1 MRQPRH
7 ERIIQLVKQNGYMS
21 IDALARELDVTP
33 QTIRRDINMLA
44 EEDILR
50 RYHGGAGLGSNSVQ
64 NEDYAKRKSW
74 NQKEK
79 DRIAMMVAEHIP
91 DNSSLFMN
99 IGTTVESVARS
110 LLNHSGLKII
120 TNNLNVASIFAG
132 REEFEVTIAG
142 GTVRQRDGGIIGEA
156 TIDFIRQFKVDYA
169 VMGISGID
177 EDGTLLDFD
186 YREVRVAQAMIEHA
200 RKIYLV
206 ADHSKIGRNAVVKL
220 GHIGQVS
227 AMFTDIPL
235 PDELQQQVDAAGVKV
250 YLAGEAL
257 TA

>member
-7 ERIIQLVKQNGYMS
+7 ERIIQLVKQHGYMS
-21 IDALARELDVTP
+21 IDALAKELDVTP

-64 NEDYAKRKSW
+64 NEDYAKRKVW
-74 NQKEK
+74 NQQEK
-79 DRIAMMVAEHIP
+79 DRIAALVAEHIP
-91 DNSSLFMN
+91 NNSSLFMN

-110 LLNHSGLKII
+110 LLDHSGLKII
-120 TNNLNVASIFAG
+120 TNNLNVASIFSG
-132 REEFEVTIAG
+132 HEEFEVTIAG

-177 EDGTLLDFD
+177 DDGCSIST
-186 YREVRVAQAMIEHA
+186 
-200 RKIYLV
+200 
-206 ADHSKIGRNAVVKL
+206 
-220 GHIGQVS
+220 
-227 AMFTDIPL
+227 
-235 PDELQQQVDAAGVKV
+235 
-250 YLAGEAL
+250 
-257 TA
+257 TAKCAWHRQ

>member
-7 ERIIQLVKQNGYMS
+7 DRIVELIKQHGYMS

-50 RYHGGAGLGSNSVQ
+50 RYHGGAGLGSTSVQ
-64 NEDYAKRKSW
+64 NEDYLKRKNW
-74 NQKEK
+74 NQQEK
-79 DRIAMMVAEHIP
+79 DRIASLVAEHIP

-99 IGTTVESVARS
+99 IGTTVESVARA

-120 TNNLNVASIFAG
+120 TNNLNVASIFSG

-177 EDGTLLDFD
+177 DDGTLLDFD

-200 RKIYLV
+200 RKIFLV

-220 GHIGQVS
+220 GHISQVT
-227 AMFTDIPL
+227 AMFTDIQPPESL
-235 PDELQQQVDAAGVKV
+235 MQQIEAAGVQL
-250 YLAGEAL
+250 YLAGV
-257 TA
+257 

>member
-7 ERIIQLVKQNGYMS
+7 ERIIQLVKQHGYMS
-21 IDALARELDVTP
+21 IDALAKELDVTP

-64 NEDYAKRKSW
+64 NEDYAKRKVW
-74 NQKEK
+74 NQQEK
-79 DRIAMMVAEHIP
+79 DRIAALVAEHIP
-91 DNSSLFMN
+91 NNSSLFMN

-110 LLNHSGLKII
+110 LLDHSGLKII
-120 TNNLNVASIFAG
+120 TNNLNVASIFSG
-132 REEFEVTIAG
+132 HEEFEVTIAG

-177 EDGTLLDFD
+177 DDGTLLDFD

-200 RKIYLV
+200 RKIFLV

-220 GHIGQVS
+220 GHISQVT
-227 AMFTDIPL
+227 AMFTDIQPPESL
-235 PDELQQQVDAAGVKV
+235 MQQIEAAGVQL
-250 YLAGEAL
+250 YLAGV
-257 TA
+257 

>member
-21 IDALARELDVTP
+21 IDALAKELDVTP

-64 NEDYAKRKSW
+64 NEDYAKRKVW
-74 NQKEK
+74 NQQEK
-79 DRIAMMVAEHIP
+79 DRIASLVAEHIP
-91 DNSSLFMN
+91 NNSSLFMN

-110 LLNHSGLKII
+110 LQDHTGLKII
-120 TNNLNVASIFAG
+120 TNNLNVASIFSG
-132 REEFEVTIAG
+132 NEEFEVTIAG

-177 EDGTLLDFD
+177 DDGTLLDFD

-200 RKIYLV
+200 RKIFLV

-220 GHIGQVS
+220 GHISQVT
-227 AMFTDIPL
+227 AMFTD
-235 PDELQQQVDAAGVKV
+235 LQPPETLIHQIDTAGVQL
-250 YLAGEAL
+250 YLAGV
-257 TA
+257 

>member
-21 IDALARELDVTP
+21 IDALAKELDVTP

-64 NEDYAKRKSW
+64 NEDYAKRKVW
-74 NQKEK
+74 NQQEK
-79 DRIAMMVAEHIP
+79 DRIASLVAEHIP
-91 DNSSLFMN
+91 NNSSLFMN

-110 LLNHSGLKII
+110 LLDHSGLKII
-120 TNNLNVASIFAG
+120 TNNLNVASIFSG
-132 REEFEVTIAG
+132 HEQFEVTIAG

-200 RKIYLV
+200 RKIFLV

-220 GHIGQVS
+220 GHISQVT
-227 AMFTDIPL
+227 AMFTDVQPPETL
-235 PDELQQQVDAAGVKV
+235 MQQIEHSGVQLHLAGV
-250 YLAGEAL
+250 
-257 TA
+257 

>member
-21 IDALARELDVTP
+21 IDALAKELDVTP

-64 NEDYAKRKSW
+64 NEDYAKRKVW
-74 NQKEK
+74 NQQEK
-79 DRIAMMVAEHIP
+79 DRIASLVAEHIP
-91 DNSSLFMN
+91 NNSSLFMN

-110 LLNHSGLKII
+110 LLDHSGLKII
-120 TNNLNVASIFAG
+120 TNNLNVASIFSG
-132 REEFEVTIAG
+132 HEQFEVTIAG

-200 RKIYLV
+200 RKIFLV

-220 GHIGQVS
+220 GHISQVT
-227 AMFTDIPL
+227 AMFTDIQPPETL
-235 PDELQQQVDAAGVKV
+235 MQQIEHAGVQLH
-250 YLAGEAL
+250 LAGV
-257 TA
+257 

>member
-7 ERIIQLVKQNGYMS
+7 DRIVELIKQHGYMS

-50 RYHGGAGLGSNSVQ
+50 RYHGGAGLGSTSVQ
-64 NEDYAKRKSW
+64 NEDYLKRKNW
-74 NQKEK
+74 NQQEK
-79 DRIAMMVAEHIP
+79 DRIASLVAEHIP

-99 IGTTVESVARS
+99 IGTTVESVARA

-120 TNNLNVASIFAG
+120 TNNLNVASIFSG

-206 ADHSKIGRNAVVKL
+206 ADHSKIGRNAVVRL
-220 GHIGQVS
+220 GHISQVS

-235 PDELQQQVDAAGVKV
+235 PESLQQQAEQAGLQV
-250 YLAGEAL
+250 YLAG
-257 TA
+257 TAD

>member
-7 ERIIQLVKQNGYMS
+7 ERIIQLVKQHGYMS
-21 IDALARELDVTP
+21 IDALAKELDVTP
-33 QTIRRDINMLA
+33 QSIRRDINMLA

-64 NEDYAKRKSW
+64 NEDYAKRKVW
-74 NQKEK
+74 NQQEK
-79 DRIAMMVAEHIP
+79 DRIAALVAEHIP
-91 DNSSLFMN
+91 NNSSLFMN

-110 LLNHSGLKII
+110 LLDHSGLKII
-120 TNNLNVASIFAG
+120 TNNLNVASIFSG
-132 REEFEVTIAG
+132 HEEFEVTIAG

-177 EDGTLLDFD
+177 DDGTLLDFD

-200 RKIYLV
+200 RKIFLV

-220 GHIGQVS
+220 GHISQVT
-227 AMFTDIPL
+227 AMFTDIQPPESL
-235 PDELQQQVDAAGVKV
+235 MQQIEAAGVQL
-250 YLAGEAL
+250 YLAGV
-257 TA
+257 

>member
-64 NEDYAKRKSW
+64 NEDYVKRKNW
-74 NQKEK
+74 NQQEK
-79 DRIAMMVAEHIP
+79 DRIAMLVADHIP

-200 RKIYLV
+200 RKIFLV

-220 GHIGQVS
+220 GHISQVT
-227 AMFTDIPL
+227 AMFTDIQPPETL
-235 PDELQQQVDAAGVKV
+235 MQQIEHSGVQLH
-250 YLAGEAL
+250 LAGI
-257 TA
+257 

>member
-7 ERIIQLVKQNGYMS
+7 ERIIQLVKQHGYMS
-21 IDALARELDVTP
+21 IDALAKELDVTP

-64 NEDYAKRKSW
+64 NEDYAKRKVW
-74 NQKEK
+74 NQQEK
-79 DRIAMMVAEHIP
+79 DRIASLVAEHIP
-91 DNSSLFMN
+91 NNSSLFMN

-120 TNNLNVASIFAG
+120 TNNLNVASIFSG
-132 REEFEVTIAG
+132 HEQFEVTIAG

-200 RKIYLV
+200 RKIFLV

-220 GHIGQVS
+220 GHISQVT
-227 AMFTDIPL
+227 AMFTD
-235 PDELQQQVDAAGVKV
+235 LQPPETLMQQIEHAGVQLH
-250 YLAGEAL
+250 LAGV
-257 TA
+257 

>member
-21 IDALARELDVTP
+21 IDALAKELDVTP

-64 NEDYAKRKSW
+64 NEDYAKRKVW
-74 NQKEK
+74 NQQEK
-79 DRIAMMVAEHIP
+79 DRIASLVAEHIP
-91 DNSSLFMN
+91 NNSSLFMN

-110 LLNHSGLKII
+110 LQDHTGLKII
-120 TNNLNVASIFAG
+120 TNNLNVASIFSG
-132 REEFEVTIAG
+132 NEEFEVTIAG

-177 EDGTLLDFD
+177 DDGTLLDFD

-200 RKIYLV
+200 RKIFLV

-220 GHIGQVS
+220 GHISQVT
-227 AMFTDIPL
+227 AMFTD
-235 PDELQQQVDAAGVKV
+235 LQPPETLMQQIEAAGVQL
-250 YLAGEAL
+250 YLAGV
-257 TA
+257 

>member
-21 IDALARELDVTP
+21 IDALAKELDVTP

-64 NEDYAKRKSW
+64 NEDYAKRKVW
-74 NQKEK
+74 NQQEK
-79 DRIAMMVAEHIP
+79 DRIASLVAEHIP
-91 DNSSLFMN
+91 NNSSLFMN

-110 LLNHSGLKII
+110 LLDHSGLKII
-120 TNNLNVASIFAG
+120 TNNLNVASIFSG
-132 REEFEVTIAG
+132 HEQFEVTIAG

-200 RKIYLV
+200 RKIFLV

-220 GHIGQVS
+220 GHISQVT
-227 AMFTDIPL
+227 AMFTDIQPPETL
-235 PDELQQQVDAAGVKV
+235 MQQIEQAGVQLH
-250 YLAGEAL
+250 LAGA
-257 TA
+257 

>member
-7 ERIIQLVKQNGYMS
+7 DRIVELIKQHGYMS

-50 RYHGGAGLGSNSVQ
+50 RYHGGAGLGSTSVQ
-64 NEDYAKRKSW
+64 NEDYLKRKNW
-74 NQKEK
+74 NQQEK
-79 DRIAMMVAEHIP
+79 DRIASLVAEHIP

-99 IGTTVESVARS
+99 IGTTVESVARA

-120 TNNLNVASIFAG
+120 TNNLNVASIFSG

-200 RKIYLV
+200 RKIFLV

-220 GHIGQVS
+220 GHISQVT
-227 AMFTDIPL
+227 AMFTDIQPPESL
-235 PDELQQQVDAAGVKV
+235 MQQIEAAGVQL
-250 YLAGEAL
+250 YLAGV
-257 TA
+257 

>member
-21 IDALARELDVTP
+21 IDALAKELDVTP

-64 NEDYAKRKSW
+64 NEDYAKRKVW
-74 NQKEK
+74 NQQEK
-79 DRIAMMVAEHIP
+79 DRIASLVAEHIP
-91 DNSSLFMN
+91 NNSSLFMN

-110 LLNHSGLKII
+110 LLDHSGLKII
-120 TNNLNVASIFAG
+120 TNNLNVASIFSG
-132 REEFEVTIAG
+132 HEQFEVTIAG

-220 GHIGQVS
+220 GHISQVT
-227 AMFTDIPL
+227 AMFTDIQPPETL
-235 PDELQQQVDAAGVKV
+235 MQQIEHSGVQLHLAGV
-250 YLAGEAL
+250 
-257 TA
+257 

>member
-21 IDALARELDVTP
+21 IDALAKELDVTP

-64 NEDYAKRKSW
+64 NEDYAKRKVW
-74 NQKEK
+74 NQQEK
-79 DRIAMMVAEHIP
+79 DRIASLVAEHIP
-91 DNSSLFMN
+91 NNSSLFMN

-110 LLNHSGLKII
+110 LLDHSGLKII
-120 TNNLNVASIFAG
+120 TNNLNVASIFSG
-132 REEFEVTIAG
+132 HEQFEVTIAG

-200 RKIYLV
+200 RKIFLV

-220 GHIGQVS
+220 GHISQVT
-227 AMFTDIPL
+227 AMFTDIHPPETL
-235 PDELQQQVDAAGVKV
+235 MQQIEHAGVQLH
-250 YLAGEAL
+250 LAGV
-257 TA
+257 

>member
-79 DRIAMMVAEHIP
+79 DRIAMLVAEHIP

-250 YLAGEAL
+250 YLAGEAA

>member
-7 ERIIQLVKQNGYMS
+7 ERIIQLVKQHGYMS
-21 IDALARELDVTP
+21 IDALAKELDVTP

-64 NEDYAKRKSW
+64 NEDYAKRKVW
-74 NQKEK
+74 NQQEK
-79 DRIAMMVAEHIP
+79 DRIASLVAEHIP
-91 DNSSLFMN
+91 NNSSLFMN

-120 TNNLNVASIFAG
+120 TNNLNVASIFSG
-132 REEFEVTIAG
+132 HEQFEVTIAG

-200 RKIYLV
+200 RKIFLV

-220 GHIGQVS
+220 GHISQVT
-227 AMFTDIPL
+227 AMFTDIQPPETL
-235 PDELQQQVDAAGVKV
+235 MQQIEHSGVQLH
-250 YLAGEAL
+250 LAGL
-257 TA
+257 

>member
-21 IDALARELDVTP
+21 IDALAKELDVTP

-64 NEDYAKRKSW
+64 NEDYAKRKVW
-74 NQKEK
+74 NQQEK
-79 DRIAMMVAEHIP
+79 DRIASLVAEHIP
-91 DNSSLFMN
+91 NNSSLFMN

-110 LLNHSGLKII
+110 LLDHSGLKII
-120 TNNLNVASIFAG
+120 TNNLNVASIFSG
-132 REEFEVTIAG
+132 HEQFEVTIAG

-220 GHIGQVS
+220 GHISQVS

-235 PDELQQQVDAAGVKV
+235 PESLQQQVDAAGVNV
-250 YLAGEAL
+250 YLANE
-257 TA
+257 TAPA

>member
-21 IDALARELDVTP
+21 IDALAKELDVTP

-64 NEDYAKRKSW
+64 NEDYAKRKVW
-74 NQKEK
+74 NQQEK
-79 DRIAMMVAEHIP
+79 DRIASLVAEHIP
-91 DNSSLFMN
+91 NNSSLFMN

-110 LLNHSGLKII
+110 LLDHSGLKII
-120 TNNLNVASIFAG
+120 TNNLNVASIFSG
-132 REEFEVTIAG
+132 HEQFEVTIAG

-200 RKIYLV
+200 RKIFLV

-220 GHIGQVS
+220 GHISQVT
-227 AMFTDIPL
+227 AMFTDIQPPETL
-235 PDELQQQVDAAGVKV
+235 MQQIEHSGVQLHLAGV
-250 YLAGEAL
+250 
-257 TA
+257 

>member
-21 IDALARELDVTP
+21 IDALAKELDVTP

-64 NEDYAKRKSW
+64 NEDYAKRKVW
-74 NQKEK
+74 NQQEK
-79 DRIAMMVAEHIP
+79 DRIASLVAEHIP
-91 DNSSLFMN
+91 NNSSLFMN

-110 LLNHSGLKII
+110 LKDHTGLKII
-120 TNNLNVASIFAG
+120 TNNLNVASIFSG
-132 REEFEVTIAG
+132 NEEFEVTIAG

-200 RKIYLV
+200 RKIFLV

-220 GHIGQVS
+220 GHISQVT
-227 AMFTDIPL
+227 AMFTD
-235 PDELQQQVDAAGVKV
+235 LQPPETLMQQIETAGVQL
-250 YLAGEAL
+250 YLAGV
-257 TA
+257 

>member
-21 IDALARELDVTP
+21 IDALAKELDVTP

-64 NEDYAKRKSW
+64 NEDYAKRKVW
-74 NQKEK
+74 NQQEK
-79 DRIAMMVAEHIP
+79 DRIASLVAEHIP
-91 DNSSLFMN
+91 NNSSLFMN

-110 LLNHSGLKII
+110 LLDHSGLKII
-120 TNNLNVASIFAG
+120 TNNLNVASIFSG
-132 REEFEVTIAG
+132 HEQFEVTIAG

-200 RKIYLV
+200 RKIFLV

-220 GHIGQVS
+220 GHISQVT
-227 AMFTDIPL
+227 AMFTDIQPPETL
-235 PDELQQQVDAAGVKV
+235 MQQIEHAGVQLH
-250 YLAGEAL
+250 LAGI
-257 TA
+257 

>member
-21 IDALARELDVTP
+21 IDALAKELDVTP

-64 NEDYAKRKSW
+64 NEDYAKRKVW
-74 NQKEK
+74 NQQEK
-79 DRIAMMVAEHIP
+79 DRIASLVAEHIP
-91 DNSSLFMN
+91 NNSSLFMN

-110 LLNHSGLKII
+110 LQDHTGLKII
-120 TNNLNVASIFAG
+120 TNNLNVASIFSG
-132 REEFEVTIAG
+132 NEEFEVTIAG

-200 RKIYLV
+200 RKIFLV

-220 GHIGQVS
+220 GHISQVT
-227 AMFTDIPL
+227 AMFTD
-235 PDELQQQVDAAGVKV
+235 LQPPETLMQQIETAGVQL
-250 YLAGEAL
+250 YLAGV
-257 TA
+257 

>member
-21 IDALARELDVTP
+21 IDALAKELDVTP

-64 NEDYAKRKSW
+64 NEDYAKRKVW
-74 NQKEK
+74 NQQEK
-79 DRIAMMVAEHIP
+79 DRIASLVAEHIP
-91 DNSSLFMN
+91 NNSSLFMN

-110 LLNHSGLKII
+110 LQNHTGLKII
-120 TNNLNVASIFAG
+120 TNNLNVASIFSG
-132 REEFEVTIAG
+132 NEEFEVTIAG

-177 EDGTLLDFD
+177 DDGTLLDFD

-200 RKIYLV
+200 RKIFLV

-220 GHIGQVS
+220 GHISQVT
-227 AMFTDIPL
+227 AMFTD
-235 PDELQQQVDAAGVKV
+235 LQPPETLMQQIEAAGVQL
-250 YLAGEAL
+250 YLAGV
-257 TA
+257 

>member
-7 ERIIQLVKQNGYMS
+7 ERIIQLVKQHGYMS
-21 IDALARELDVTP
+21 IDALAKELDVTP

-64 NEDYAKRKSW
+64 NEDYAKRKVW
-74 NQKEK
+74 NQQEK
-79 DRIAMMVAEHIP
+79 DRIAALVAEHIP
-91 DNSSLFMN
+91 NNSSLFMN

-110 LLNHSGLKII
+110 LLDHSGLKII
-120 TNNLNVASIFAG
+120 TYNLNVASIFSG
-132 REEFEVTIAG
+132 HEEFEVTIAG

-177 EDGTLLDFD
+177 DDGTLLDFD

-200 RKIYLV
+200 RKIFLV

-220 GHIGQVS
+220 GHISQVT
-227 AMFTDIPL
+227 AMFTDIQPPESL
-235 PDELQQQVDAAGVKV
+235 MQQIEAAGVQL
-250 YLAGEAL
+250 YLAGV
-257 TA
+257 

>member
-21 IDALARELDVTP
+21 IDALAKELDVTP

-64 NEDYAKRKSW
+64 NEDYAKRKVW
-74 NQKEK
+74 NQQEK
-79 DRIAMMVAEHIP
+79 DRIASLVAEHIP
-91 DNSSLFMN
+91 NNSSLFMN

-110 LLNHSGLKII
+110 LLDHSGLKII
-120 TNNLNVASIFAG
+120 TNNLNVASIFSG
-132 REEFEVTIAG
+132 HEQFEVTIAG

-200 RKIYLV
+200 RKIFLV

-220 GHIGQVS
+220 GHISQVT
-227 AMFTDIPL
+227 AMFTDIQPPETL
-235 PDELQQQVDAAGVKV
+235 MQQIEHSGVQLH
-250 YLAGEAL
+250 LAGI
-257 TA
+257 